1 MRSKAF
7 VLLLL
12 LLPLIS
18 TVYSQSN
25 LTGVLHNPEIPYVGN
40 VAEWGSDL
48 VVTSSES
55 RGRNSGVYRSS
66 NSSIYVAVSDT
77 NVLAANT
84 MNILRSSN
92 NGVNWS
98 IVYSVGPASV
108 RVLKTKMLLM
118 ANDSLYCVLQTDQW
132 GLFIVSVLSGQL
144 RIFGLGYRDFDVHV
158 TPSNSMFLWADSLG
172 SNNIFRYGS
181 TNAGISWLT
190 RGNVTSTGAH
200 PRVYCPPGSDTVLL
214 NYLDATAITDT
225 LLLGIRSVR
234 YRETA
239 PGTAAAVGSFTTPI
253 PAGVPKDQ
261 FAGVKYR
268 TGAWIFYTTGT
279 TGNINLNCIASTDAG
294 VTYGA
299 PVVIGSLPSRD
310 EYWFDAQHYIF
321 GSGGVDLIYYSD
333 TLQAGAPTNATDRM
347 YYTSAAITTPGT
359 FAASTQ
365 FSEHAPGWSANG
377 YIPFLVEYYDVNG
390 DAAAFWIGQDG
401 ANKRLYMDRLSA
413 ITGVSS
419 TGNEIP
425 EKFNLGQN
433 YPNPF
438 NPVTNINFSLPKSGL
453 VTLKIFDVMGREVAT
468 LVNKDI
474 NAGSYT
480 VDFDA
485 SRLSSGVYFYRL
497 TAGEFT
503 DTKKL
508 MLIK

>member
-1 MRSKAF
+1 MKSKLLILF
-7 VLLLL
+7 LLYLPVLN
-12 LLPLIS
+12 P
-18 TVYSQSN
+18 VFSQEN
-25 LTGVLHNPEIPYVGN
+25 LTGILHNPEIPYVGN
-40 VAEWGSDL
+40 ISDWGTDYVVAS
-48 VVTSSES
+48 TES

-77 NVLAANT
+77 NILAANT

-98 IVYSVGPASV
+98 IAYSVGPASI
-108 RVLKTKMLLM
+108 RVLKTKMLVT
-118 ANDSLYCVLQTDQW
+118 ANDSVYCVLLTDQW

-144 RIFGLGYRDFDVHV
+144 RVFGLGYRDFDVHT
-158 TPSNSMFLWADSLG
+158 TPTNSMFLWADSVG

-190 RGNVTSTGAH
+190 RGNVTSSGAH
-200 PRVYCPPGSDTVLL
+200 PRVYCPPGSDTCLL

-253 PAGVPKDQ
+253 PSGVIKDQ

-268 TGAWIFYTTGT
+268 TGAWIFYTSGT

-294 VTYGA
+294 VTFGA
-299 PVVIGSLPSRD
+299 PFVIGSLPSRD
-310 EYWFDAQHYIF
+310 EYWFDASHFTF

-333 TLQAGAPTNATDRM
+333 TLQAGAPTNSTDRM
-347 YYTSAAITTPGT
+347 YYTSAPIGTPGT
-359 FAASTQ
+359 FSASTQ
-365 FSEHAPGWSANG
+365 FSEHAPGWSASG
-377 YIPFLVEYYDVNG
+377 YIPFLVEYYDSGG

-413 ITGVSS
+413 ITGISS
-419 TGNEIP
+419 NGNEIP
-425 EKFNLGQN
+425 EKFNLSQN

-438 NPVTNINFSLPKSGL
+438 NPVTNISFSLPKSGF
-453 VTLKIFDVMGREVAT
+453 VSLKVFDVMGREVAS
-468 LVNKDI
+468 LVNKDVT
-474 NAGSYT
+474 AGSYT

-497 TAGEFT
+497 TSGEFS